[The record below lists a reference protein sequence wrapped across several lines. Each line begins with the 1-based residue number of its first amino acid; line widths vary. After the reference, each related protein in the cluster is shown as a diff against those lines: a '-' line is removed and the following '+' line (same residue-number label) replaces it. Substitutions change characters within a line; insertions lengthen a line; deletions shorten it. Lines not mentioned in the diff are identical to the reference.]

1 MEKIELTKKER
12 EILTLLARCRY
23 ATTKQIVAPIFR
35 IVSIR
40 ELLSE
45 ELTYF

>member
-12 EILTLLARCRY
+12 EILPYSPGVVMRPPSRLL
-23 ATTKQIVAPIFR
+23 PSIFR